1 MIDNFNK
8 TFAVKSPESTPSST
22 EDSAPKPTPKP
33 VSDAGAG
40 QFSLFGGDEPSA
52 AVATQNYGR
61 ETATSVP
68 HFYQSVSGDLG
79 LKLFIKQLMRQT
91 SVCFDTETTGL
102 NPLKAELVGISFSW
116 EAHKGF
122 YIPFPESFEEA
133 QKLIELFRPFF
144 EATHIEKIGQNLKYD
159 LKVLHKYNI

>member
-1 MIDNFNK
+1 M
-8 TFAVKSPESTPSST
+8 
-22 EDSAPKPTPKP
+22 
-33 VSDAGAG
+33 
-40 QFSLFGGDEPSA
+40 FGGDEPSA
-52 AVATQNYGR
+52 PVATQNYGR
-61 ETATSVP
+61 ETAASVP

-79 LKLFIKQLMRQT
+79 LKLFVKQLMNQT

-102 NPLKAELVGISFSW
+102 NSLTAELVGIAFSW

-122 YIPFPESFEEA
+122 YIPFPEAFEEA

-159 LKVLHKYNI
+159 LKVLHKYKIEVKGSFV